1 MSSPYSKI
9 VKKKFDSISAEAAYE
24 QQRNGVLMVDVR
36 DEQEFMQGHARGARH
51 IPLHELPH
59 RLTELP
65 VDQPVMLMS
74 DQNARARA
82 AAELL
87 AATGLVASTVEGG
100 IREWRAKGHP
110 IEM

>member
-1 MSSPYSKI
+1 MSQYSKI
-9 VKKKFDSISAEAAYE
+9 VKKKFDRISALAALE
-24 QQRNGVLMVDVR
+24 QQKDGVLLVDVR
-36 DEQEFMQGHARGARH
+36 DEQEFMAGHAHGAVH
-51 IPLHELPH
+51 IPLAELPH
-59 RLTELP
+59 RRTELP
-65 VDQPVMLMS
+65 PSGPIMLMS
-74 DQNARARA
+74 DQNKRAEA

>member
-9 VKKKFDSISAEAAYE
+9 VKKKHDSISAEAAYA

-36 DEQEFMQGHARGARH
+36 DEQEFMAGHARGVRH
-51 IPLHELPH
+51 IPLHELPR
-59 RLTELP
+59 RLHELP
-65 VDQPVMLMS
+65 TDQPIVLMS

-82 AAELL
+82 AAEVL
-87 AATGLVASTVEGG
+87 AAAGMVASTVEGG
-100 IREWRAKGHP
+100 IREWREKGHP

>member
-9 VKKKFDSISAEAAYE
+9 VKKKYDSISAEAAYE

-36 DEQEFMQGHARGARH
+36 DEQEFMAGHPRGARH
-51 IPLHELPH
+51 IPVRELPH
-59 RLTELP
+59 RLSELSA
-65 VDQPVMLMS
+65 DQPVLLIS
-74 DQNARARA
+74 DQNARAHA

-87 AATGLVASTVEGG
+87 TASGLVASTVEGG